1 MLWTILAASACGMP
15 LALLLGAR
23 LSARWSGALVGST
36 ALIASVA
43 ILATPTGAS
52 AAWSWFPQAGF
63 SLSLELDALAKLYAV
78 PVALIGALVQLY
90 AGAYLADD
98 PHRHR
103 LQALL
108 ALFQTSMLGLV
119 MSADLGAL
127 VLFWEGTSIASW
139 LLVGHDHA
147 KRQSRTSAWQAF
159 VVTGAGGVA
168 LGAGLLI
175 LGLEAGSFRLDRII
189 EASGSATALATWGGV
204 LLLFAAATKSA
215 QFPLHYWLPGAM
227 VAPTP
232 VSAYLHSA
240 TLVQAGVFLLMR
252 LHPVIARP
260 ELQPVLIGL
269 GLTTLLVG
277 SFMTV
282 AEHDLKRI
290 LAGSTLALL
299 GLGFAL
305 AGWGTPAALAAI
317 LWTVPVHAAYK
328 SSLFLAAGAVDH
340 AVGTRDVRSLGG
352 TLRSMPVVAVASC
365 CAMAAAVGLPLTGG
379 FLAKEFSLE
388 AALEQGPWQVL
399 AVGACLALLSA
410 GLLRAFGVA
419 LVGKGGAGSHHAD
432 PILEGVPLALG
443 LVAIPLGWAAIPT
456 AQAVIASW
464 PAGRAV
470 PAALPSPSG
479 MALAAS
485 VAILAISVPSAWWV
499 SRSPKILSSIQA
511 HLPSAAA
518 WHERILGRVVATGKG
533 WSGLFLHGRLRL
545 YAALAMGLT
554 GLALVPTL
562 STNLPTTSSD
572 PITWILALMA
582 IAGASFAATTGS
594 RIGSLAG
601 LGAAGVAVALV
612 FARYGAPDLALT
624 QFAVEGL
631 TVLVLLPVLRH
642 LPSFSKSQS
651 IGGRIL
657 QIVLAGGAALLT
669 FGLLANLSAGKTP
682 SLLAPYVAA
691 TSVELAK
698 GRNLV
703 NTIIVDYRALDTLG
717 EISVLAM
724 AALGVAVLWTRGKR
738 EAR

>member
-1 MLWTILAASACGMP
+1 MLATL
-15 LALLLGAR
+15 
-23 LSARWSGALVGST
+23 
-36 ALIASVA
+36 A
-43 ILATPTGAS
+43 ILATPTGSIAT
-52 AAWSWFPQAGF
+52 WGWFPQAGF
-63 SLSLELDALAKLYAV
+63 SLSLELDGLAKLYAV
-78 PVALIGALVQLY
+78 PVALIGALVQVY

-98 PHRHR
+98 PQRHR

-108 ALFQTSMLGLV
+108 AGFQTSMLGVV

-139 LLVGHDHA
+139 LLVGHRHDH
-147 KRQSRTSAWQAF
+147 RESRTSAWQAF
-159 VVTGAGGVA
+159 VVTGAGGLA
-168 LGAGLLI
+168 LVAGLLL
-175 LGLEAGSFRLDRII
+175 LGLDAGSFQLDGML
-189 EASGSATALATWGGV
+189 EAAGSTSSIALLGGI

-252 LHPVIARP
+252 MHPAIARP
-260 ELQPVLIGL
+260 ELQPVLVGL
-269 GLTTLLVG
+269 GLATLLVG
-277 SFMTV
+277 SMMTV
-282 AEHDLKRI
+282 MEHDLKRI

-328 SSLFLAAGAVDH
+328 SSLFLAAGAIDH
-340 AVGTRDVRSLGG
+340 SVGTRDVRSLGG
-352 TLRSMPVVAVASC
+352 TLRSMPLVAVGAC
-365 CAMAAAVGLPLTGG
+365 CAMAAAIGLPLTGG

-388 AALEQGPWQVL
+388 AALQEGMLPVL
-399 AVGACLALLSA
+399 AISACLALLSA
-410 GLLRAFGVA
+410 GLLRAFGTS
-419 LVGKGGAGSHHAD
+419 LIGKGGHASHHTD
-432 PILEGVPLALG
+432 PILEGVPLVLG

-464 PAGRAV
+464 PAGREI
-470 PAALPSPSG
+470 PPTLPHPSG
-479 MALAAS
+479 IALAAS
-485 VAILAISVPSAWWV
+485 LAILAVAIPVGWWI
-499 SRSPKILSSIQA
+499 SRSPRFLAVAKER
-511 HLPSAAA
+511 LPVAAV
-518 WHERILGRVVATGKG
+518 WHERTLGYVVSTGKL
-533 WSGLFLHGRLRL
+533 WSATFLHGRLRL
-545 YAALAMGLT
+545 YAALAMAVT
-554 GLALVPTL
+554 GLAILPSLTHTVPA
-562 STNLPTTSSD
+562 TTSD
-572 PITWILALMA
+572 PITWFLALLA
-582 IAGASFAATTGS
+582 IGGAGFAAVTGS

-601 LGAAGVAVALV
+601 LGAAGVSVALV

-642 LPSFSKSQS
+642 LPSFSKSQT
-651 IGGRIL
+651 IPGRIL
-657 QIVLAGGAALLT
+657 QTGIAAGAAILT
-669 FGLLANLSAGKTP
+669 AGVLVNLSAGKTA
-682 SLLAPYVAA
+682 SLLGPYVAA

-738 EAR
+738 EAG

>member
-1 MLWTILAASACGMP
+1 MP

-23 LSARWSGALVGST
+23 LPARWSGALVGST
-36 ALIASVA
+36 AL
-43 ILATPTGAS
+43 LATLAIVAVPTGTAVS
-52 AAWSWFPQAGF
+52 WAWFPQAGF
-63 SLSLELDALAKLYAV
+63 ALSLELDGLAKLYAV

-90 AGAYLADD
+90 AGAYLAED

-119 MSADLGAL
+119 MASDLGAM

-139 LLVGHDHA
+139 LLVGHRHDH
-147 KRQSRTSAWQAF
+147 RESRTSAWQAF
-159 VVTGAGGVA
+159 VVTGAGGLA
-168 LGAGLLI
+168 LATGLLL
-175 LGLEAGSFRLDRII
+175 LGLQAGSFQLERMH
-189 EASGSATALATWGGV
+189 ASIGGTSSLALWGGA
-204 LLLFAAATKSA
+204 LLLLAAATKSA

-252 LHPVIARP
+252 MHPAIVRP

-269 GLTTLLVG
+269 GLATLLVG

-282 AEHDLKRI
+282 VEHDLKRI

-340 AVGTRDVRSLGG
+340 SVGTRDVRSLGG
-352 TLRSMPVVAVASC
+352 TLRSMPVVAVAAC
-365 CAMAAAVGLPLTGG
+365 CAMAAAIGLPLTGG

-388 AALEQGPWQVL
+388 AALGQGPWQVL
-399 AVGACLALLSA
+399 AVGVCLALLSA

-419 LVGKGGAGSHHAD
+419 LVGKGGHASHHAD
-432 PILEGVPLALG
+432 PILEGVPLVLG
-443 LVAIPLGWAAIPT
+443 LAAIPLGWAAIPT

-464 PAGRAV
+464 PAGSQV
-470 PAALPSPSG
+470 PGVLPSPSG
-479 MALAAS
+479 LALAAS
-485 VAILAISVPSAWWV
+485 LSILAIALPMAWWI
-499 SRSPKILSSIQA
+499 SRSPRV
-511 HLPSAAA
+511 LPAIKASLPVAAV
-518 WHERILGRVVATGKG
+518 WHERFLKALVHAGKI
-533 WSGLFLHGRLRL
+533 WSGAFLHGRLRL
-545 YAALAMGLT
+545 YAALAMGFT
-554 GLALVPTL
+554 GLAILPAL
-562 STNLPTTSSD
+562 SPRIESNPSD
-572 PITWILALMA
+572 PATWGLALLGVG
-582 IAGASFAATTGS
+582 GAVFAAFTGS

-601 LGAAGVAVALV
+601 LGAAGVSVALV

-642 LPSFSKSQS
+642 LPSFSRQQKLP
-651 IGGRIL
+651 GRIL
-657 QIVLAGGAALLT
+657 QLSLAAGAALLT
-669 FGLLANLSAGKTP
+669 AGILATMAIGRNP
-682 SLLAPYVAA
+682 SLLSPYVAA

-698 GRNLV
+698 GRNMV

-724 AALGVAVLWTRGKR
+724 AALGVAVLWTRGRR
-738 EAR
+738 EAG